1 MLPKLH
7 TDPNSTTPLYR
18 QIYEQLS
25 SAILAGKLARG
36 ERLPATREL
45 AGSIGLN
52 RTTIAAAYELLEA
65 DGLIR
70 SHVGKGT
77 FVIWPETTNP
87 EVARLKKTGLENA
100 GLGKADWNA
109 LFARRNRDS
118 APISYV
124 SRPSDQGPAR
134 DIVKSGDSLWVP
146 DSAPFDLENT
156 SELDVRSRAFHPAVS
171 HSPLIHPPVIHAPGI
186 HPPVVHQ
193 PTDAAQISF
202 SASRPSQELFPLEE
216 FRATVREVIDSPE
229 AAQILQ
235 LGPASGYGPLR
246 RFIINEARE
255 TGTARED
262 DDVLITSGVQ
272 QAFDLIQRVLA
283 SRGETVVIEDP
294 VYPGLRN
301 AFQRGGARVI
311 GAPMGP
317 DGVDFPALER
327 ILEKEAPRLMVL
339 TPNFQNPT
347 GTTIPAATRKEILEL
362 ARKAG
367 TIVIEN
373 DLYGDL
379 RYKGDNIPS
388 IKRMDESGDTILL
401 GSFSKIAFPGLRVGW
416 VIGPRHF
423 IARLTEAKE
432 ASDLHSDQLSQ
443 AVLLRFAES
452 GRLEAHR
459 KKMIAT
465 GAERLD
471 ACLEGCAQNL
481 PEGSEYTR
489 PEGGMNVWVRL
500 PEPLDAADLAARA
513 LRENVSFLPGR
524 YFAVSR
530 AHPDSLRLSFIGL
543 EPEQI
548 RLGLSVL
555 GMIIESELSREKRA
569 HEARRDDP
577 SPALV

>member
-77 FVIWPETTNP
+77 FVTGPETTRP
-87 EVARLKKTGLENA
+87 KQTGP
-100 GLGKADWNA
+100 GKPRDWNA
-109 LFARRNRDS
+109 LFARRNRDRT
-118 APISYV
+118 PISYV

-146 DSAPFDLENT
+146 DTAPFDVENDLENMR
-156 SELDVRSRAFHPAVS
+156 EIGVPSRDF
-171 HSPLIHPPVIHAPGI
+171 HSP
-186 HPPVVHQ
+186 
-193 PTDAAQISF
+193 TNAAQISF

-255 TGTARED
+255 SGTARDD

-283 SRGETVVIEDP
+283 SHGETVVIEDP

-311 GAPMGP
+311 GALMGDPMENS
-317 DGVDFPALER
+317 GVDFPALER
-327 ILEKEAPRLMVL
+327 LLEKETPRLMVL

-347 GTTIPAATRKEILEL
+347 GTTIPAATRKDILAL

-367 TIVIEN
+367 TILIEN
-373 DLYGDL
+373 DLYGEL
-379 RYKGDNIPS
+379 RYKGDDIPS

-459 KKMIAT
+459 KKMIET
-465 GAERLD
+465 GAARLE
-471 ACLEGCAQNL
+471 ACLEGCAENL

-500 PEPLDAADLAARA
+500 PEPLDAAELAARA
-513 LRENVSFLPGR
+513 LRENISFLPGR

-530 AHPDSLRLSFIGL
+530 AHPHSLRLSFIGL

-548 RLGLSVL
+548 QRGLSVL
-555 GMIIESELSREKRA
+555 GTIIESELSREKQAR
-569 HEARRDDP
+569 EARRDDP